1 MNRREAISRVALI
14 MGGTIISAEYFLSGC
29 KPAPVKVTE
38 LFDKQHIKF
47 LDEVGDTILPAT
59 KTPGAKDVHIG
70 SFMAL
75 MVRDCYNPENQQIFI
90 NGVAQLND
98 GCKQKYNKDFLDC
111 SLAQR
116 TEFLTLLDKEQKEY
130 THNKKEEQPHHYFR
144 MMKELT
150 LLGYFTSEQGCTL
163 ALRYLPVPGKYDG
176 SMPYKKGDK
185 AWATA

>member
-29 KPAPVKVTE
+29 EHAPVKVTE

-75 MVRDCYNPENQQIFI
+75 MVRDCYNPENQQIFV
-90 NGVAQLND
+90 NGVTQLND
-98 GCKQKYNKDFLDC
+98 GCKQKYNKD
-111 SLAQR
+111 
-116 TEFLTLLDKEQKEY
+116 
-130 THNKKEEQPHHYFR
+130 
-144 MMKELT
+144 
-150 LLGYFTSEQGCTL
+150 
-163 ALRYLPVPGKYDG
+163 
-176 SMPYKKGDK
+176 
-185 AWATA
+185 